1 MTYDF
6 NYNKLAFD
14 EQVEF
19 FKFLESKLGLNDI
32 NSLGVCIFNCSSEHY
47 DFLNKELEKY
57 IKTGKLNNYLKE
69 RLQKMPND
77 TSVDIK
83 KFWNYYWSVAGNIGI
98 EVPYCFSDEAM
109 IALETPQ
116 QGYPDKSYVYENSLV
131 EFVKPYDNDDGSTIF
146 SYTDSNRFL

>member
-1 MTYDF
+1 MMNDF

-69 RLQKMPND
+69 SSQKFLDN
-77 TSVDIK
+77 TSFDIK
-83 KFWNYYWSVAGNIGI
+83 KFWNSYWSIAGNIGI
-98 EVPYCFSDEAM
+98 EVPSCISDEEM
-109 IALETPQ
+109 INV
-116 QGYPDKSYVYENSLV
+116 KRHVYEHPFCEAV
-131 EFVKPYDNDDGSTIF
+131 EPDDKDDGSTIF
-146 SYTDSNRFL
+146 SYSDLNRYL